1 MSVSASAR
9 IRPFPWASLD
19 STSRRTAGIAAAAR
33 RWAARH
39 VRLDAMDEVLG
50 TILGTPVEVSARR
63 LHSLESARPFG
74 EGFACVLESASATAG
89 EPQTVVIQVETALG
103 AATAARLL
111 RVTPPAVSRIG
122 ASPPALG
129 GALAAIFV
137 AAARR
142 AHRGLALRVTAVGSA
157 LEIETAMARPPADW
171 IAAEFTAILADDAY
185 AVRVLLPRRL
195 GASAVPSEWNSRT
208 LAALGQ
214 LPIELCVVAC
224 ALSLRID
231 DVASLRTGDALVPLD
246 GVSSTTTG
254 AFGWAGTVT
263 LAPPSGGA
271 GVGATLTEDGRL
283 VLGGDVRSLDAA
295 EAPMTTESGES
306 GALVSTLGDVTV
318 VVRVEIGEV
327 RMTAR
332 EWAALGRGDVIA
344 LGARVGE
351 RVLLRVGGVPLA
363 RGDLIEIDGE
373 IGVRIAERIEDTR
386 VT

>member
-39 VRLDAMDEVLG
+39 VRLDAIDEVLG

-63 LHSLESARPFG
+63 LHSLDAARPFG

-129 GALAAIFV
+129 GALATIFV

-142 AHRGLALRVTAVGSA
+142 AHRGLALRVIAVGSA
-157 LEIETAMARPPADW
+157 LEIETAMAQPRADW

-195 GASAVPSEWNSRT
+195 GASAVPLEWNSRT

-224 ALSLRID
+224 VLSLRVD

-246 GVSSTTTG
+246 GLSG
-254 AFGWAGTVT
+254 RGWAGAVT

-283 VLGGDVRSLDAA
+283 VLRGDVRSLDAE

-306 GALVSTLGDVTV
+306 GALVSALGDVTV